1 MTKIDEL
8 GKSIKEF
15 IQTKE
20 FKRFQEFANSVVE
33 YRYIGICHGE
43 AGVGKSLA
51 ASLYLKWNE
60 SIGKEKIVDDL
71 THENRRR
78 LKACKGVL
86 ITSPVSNTPK
96 IIRHDII
103 CRINGYGFAYRKSL
117 GAKELEEIYT
127 DAEKHCPLVIIDEA
141 DRLSINSLEEIRDLY
156 DRIHFGLIF
165 IGMPGI
171 EKRFSRYP
179 QLYSRLGFSHEFKK
193 LSEDEMRFI
202 FPKIWKKLG
211 YTYKPECFPVVE
223 AMNAIIRIT
232 GGNFRLIDRLFSQI
246 KRILK
251 INKLNEITIDVVEA
265 ARKCLIFGD

>member
-1 MTKIDEL
+1 MNRIDEL

-20 FKRFQEFANSVVE
+20 FKRFQEFADSVVE

-43 AGVGKSLA
+43 AGVGKTLA
-51 ASLYLKWNE
+51 ASFYLKWNE
-60 SIGKEKIVDDL
+60 SIGKENIVDNL
-71 THENRRR
+71 THESLMR
-78 LKACKGVL
+78 LKDCKGVL

-96 IIRHDII
+96 IIRHEII
-103 CRINGYGFAYRKSL
+103 RRIDGYGFAYNKSL
-117 GAKELEEIYT
+117 GAKELKEIYT
-127 DAEKHCPLVIIDEA
+127 DAEKHCPLVIVDEA
-141 DRLSINSLEEIRDLY
+141 DRLSISSLEEIRDLY

-179 QLYSRLGFSHEFKK
+179 QLYSRLGFSHEFTK

-202 FPKIWKKLG
+202 FPKIWEELG
-211 YTYKPECFPVVE
+211 YNYKSEYFPMVE

-232 GGNFRLIDRLFSQI
+232 RGNFRLIDRMFSQI
-246 KRILK
+246 NRISK
-251 INKLNEITIDVVEA
+251 INQLNEITIDVVEA